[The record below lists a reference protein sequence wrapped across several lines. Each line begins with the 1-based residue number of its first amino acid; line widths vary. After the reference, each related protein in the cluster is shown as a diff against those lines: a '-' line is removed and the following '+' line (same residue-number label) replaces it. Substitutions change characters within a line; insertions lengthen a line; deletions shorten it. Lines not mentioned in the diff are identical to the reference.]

1 MAVRK
6 LRPEVETLEEMVVA
20 PAKQGSGHA
29 DGEQTMDSRGARGE
43 PRGLCGLLDVG
54 DENRGRHPG

>member
-1 MAVRK
+1 M
-6 LRPEVETLEEMVVA
+6 ETLEEMVVA

-43 PRGLCGLLDVG
+43 PKGLCGLLDVG